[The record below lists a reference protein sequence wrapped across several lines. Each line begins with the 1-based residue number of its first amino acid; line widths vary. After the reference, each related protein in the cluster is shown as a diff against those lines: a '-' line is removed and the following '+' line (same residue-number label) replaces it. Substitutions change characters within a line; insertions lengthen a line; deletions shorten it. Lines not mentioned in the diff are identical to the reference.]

1 MRDWKK
7 YSPDILLS
15 ELEKQSWSIDMEDV
29 QDYNDE
35 LEQRIMTIVDKLAPF
50 VTKRIAG
57 NNFSESPTIAR
68 LRQKKKNVYNNAKRR
83 NNAQLLKK
91 ES

>member
-7 YSPDILLS
+7 YSPDLLLS
-15 ELEKQSWSIDMEDV
+15 ELEKQSWNIDVDDV

-50 VTKRIAG
+50 VTKGIAG
-57 NNFSESPTIAR
+57 NSFSESPSIAR
-68 LRQKKKNVYNNAKRR
+68 LRRKKKER
-83 NNAQLLKK
+83 L
-91 ES
+91 